1 MSDFDSTL
9 GELHGTL
16 AAIQSVLDAHPNIAR
31 EVAKAVESADAVAQ
45 AESAAQ
51 DQARANAVAR
61 TLEATIGKVA
71 PLKHANKAAFRF
83 AHDNFRKAKA
93 TGVDTE
99 SRTGNSSASTRTG

>member
-31 EVAKAVESADAVAQ
+31 EVAKAVEDAGAVAQ

-51 DQARANAVAR
+51 DQARANALAR

-71 PLKHANKAAFRF
+71 PMKQ
-83 AHDNFRKAKA
+83 A
-93 TGVDTE
+93 TPVDPDTATK
-99 SRTGNSSASTRTG
+99 SPSA

>member
-31 EVAKAVESADAVAQ
+31 EVAKAVEDAGAVAQ

-51 DQARANAVAR
+51 DQARANALAR
-61 TLEATIGKVA
+61 TLEATIGKFA
-71 PLKHANKAAFRF
+71 PMKHATPV
-83 AHDNFRKAKA
+83 DPDTA
-93 TGVDTE
+93 TK
-99 SRTGNSSASTRTG
+99 SPSA

>member
-31 EVAKAVESADAVAQ
+31 EVAKAVEDAGAVAQ

-51 DQARANAVAR
+51 DEARANALAR

-71 PLKHANKAAFRF
+71 PMKHATSVDPDAAT
-83 AHDNFRKAKA
+83 K
-93 TGVDTE
+93 
-99 SRTGNSSASTRTG
+99 SPSA

>member
-31 EVAKAVESADAVAQ
+31 EVAKAVEDAGAVAQ

-51 DQARANAVAR
+51 DQARANALAR
-61 TLEATIGKVA
+61 TLEATIGHIA
-71 PLKHANKAAFRF
+71 PTKQATPVDPDAAT
-83 AHDNFRKAKA
+83 K
-93 TGVDTE
+93 
-99 SRTGNSSASTRTG
+99 SPSA

>member
-31 EVAKAVESADAVAQ
+31 EVAKAVEDADVVAQ

-51 DQARANAVAR
+51 DEARANALAR
-61 TLEATIGKVA
+61 TLEATIGHIA
-71 PLKHANKAAFRF
+71 PLK
-83 AHDNFRKAKA
+83 KA
-93 TGVDTE
+93 TPVDPDTATK
-99 SRTGNSSASTRTG
+99 SPSA

>member
-31 EVAKAVESADAVAQ
+31 EVAKAVEDAGAVAQ

-51 DQARANAVAR
+51 DQARANALAR
-61 TLEATIGKVA
+61 TLEATIGHIA
-71 PLKHANKAAFRF
+71 PTKQ
-83 AHDNFRKAKA
+83 A
-93 TGVDTE
+93 TPVDPDTATK
-99 SRTGNSSASTRTG
+99 SPSA

>member
-16 AAIQSVLDAHPNIAR
+16 AAIQSVLDAHPNLAR

-51 DQARANAVAR
+51 DQARANALAR

-71 PLKHANKAAFRF
+71 PMKHATPV
-83 AHDNFRKAKA
+83 DPDTA
-93 TGVDTE
+93 TK
-99 SRTGNSSASTRTG
+99 SPSA